1 MHAWSPRE
9 GSAGVW
15 LADLFKAL
23 IPDFLIVFACIMS
36 TQSKYRLDY
45 KPVPVHVLSLD
56 LDFVV
61 GEGGTTTVTNTM
73 VWKPRDGAAGI
84 TAEGIYLNGRKD
96 LTLLNFSINGS
107 DVASGS
113 YTLTEDG
120 ITVAPSAFPPTQ
132 QWDVRIVVRICPQ
145 NNTLLEGLYASN
157 GMLCTQCE
165 AEGFRGITYFF
176 DRHVHVHV
184 TRHASHVTR
193 HTSHVTRHTSHVTRH
208 TSHVTLRPDVMA
220 KFSCRIEADKHLFPI
235 LLSNGNLLSSG
246 DLDNGRHFVIWVD
259 PFPKPCYLFALVA
272 GALNCKADKFVTKSG
287 RLVDLRIYVRGDD
300 IAKVDHAMA
309 SLKVSAKF
317 AQAAIWGALSRVSL
331 MLASESHEMG

>member
-1 MHAWSPRE
+1 MTIPDFGKSKKRVMSSGAALLCCTHALWGHGRLQAAGPLSRLSCMHGPQRE
-9 GSAGVW
+9 GSAVVW
-15 LADLFKAL
+15 LADLFKAI

-165 AEGFRGITYFF
+165 AEGFRGITFFF
-176 DRHVHVHV
+176 DRHATHTSRV
-184 TRHASHVTR
+184 TRHMSHVTR
-193 HTSHVTRHTSHVTRH
+193 HTSHVTRHTSHVTRYTSHVTRH
-208 TSHVTLRPDVMA
+208 TSHVT
-220 KFSCRIEADKHLFPI
+220 
-235 LLSNGNLLSSG
+235 
-246 DLDNGRHFVIWVD
+246 RH
-259 PFPKPCYLFALVA
+259 
-272 GALNCKADKFVTKSG
+272 T
-287 RLVDLRIYVRGDD
+287 
-300 IAKVDHAMA
+300 
-309 SLKVSAKF
+309 
-317 AQAAIWGALSRVSL
+317 
-331 MLASESHEMG
+331 